1 MKISPSLSFI
11 HLGWWILKSSNDPSV
26 AGKLMLETCTSS
38 RYRYLFDPTRFYTYE
53 SSTDS
58 VRDATTGVITR
69 RVMLCDDRRL
79 LITDPQLGIFYK
91 YEKIYWENLQL
102 RLFALIVFIM
112 MGLEI
117 SILYTEMQWLSII
130 FSNQNRL

>member
-1 MKISPSLSFI
+1 MKISPSLSFLN
-11 HLGWWILKSSNDPSV
+11 LGWWILKSSNDPSV
-26 AGKLMLETCTSS
+26 AGKWMLETCISS

-58 VRDATTGVITR
+58 VRDTTTGVITR

-91 YEKIYWENLQL
+91 YEKIYWGNLQL

>member
-1 MKISPSLSFI
+1 
-11 HLGWWILKSSNDPSV
+11 
-26 AGKLMLETCTSS
+26 MLETCTSS